1 MSWVD
6 KLVARVVAELNI
18 DELISKLVTEIADR
32 IMLALKGENDDS

>member
-6 KLVARVVAELNI
+6 KLVDRVVSELNI

-32 IMLALKGENDDS
+32 IMLALKGDDSES

>member
-6 KLVARVVAELNI
+6 KLVDRVVSELNI

-32 IMLALKGENDDS
+32 IMLALKGENDDN

>member
-1 MSWVD
+1 MGWVD
-6 KLVARVVAELNI
+6 KLVERVVSELNI

>member
-6 KLVARVVAELNI
+6 KLVDRVVSELNI

-32 IMLALKGENDDS
+32 IMLALKGDDSDS

>member
-6 KLVARVVAELNI
+6 KLVDRVVSELNI